1 MGDTV
6 IAANGLTK
14 FYGRQRGVIDLTLEV
29 KQGEVFGYLGPNGAG
44 KTTTIRTLL
53 DFIRPTR
60 GHATIFGLDT
70 RAESAA
76 IHQRVGYVPGEIPV
90 YDSMTGAQYL
100 RYMANLRGGVD
111 WKMVDELA
119 QRLSA
124 DMTRRMRSLSHGN
137 KRKIVLIEAFMRKPE
152 LILLDEPTSGLD
164 PLIQQEFYKLVD
176 ETRADGRTVFLSSHI
191 LPEVERVCDRVAI
204 IREGKLTAV
213 EHIAALKARALRRLE
228 IHFGSP
234 VPGDAFRGITG
245 LRDVTVQDS
254 TLQCTVT
261 GSLDA
266 LIKTAAQFE
275 VINIISQEPSLE
287 EIFLTFYGG
296 GANHAA

>member
-266 LIKTAAQFE
+266 LIKAAAQFE
-275 VINIISQEPSLE
+275 VVNIISREPSLE

>member
-1 MGDTV
+1 MSDAV
-6 IAANGLTK
+6 IATDGLTK
-14 FYGRQRGVIDLTLEV
+14 FYGKQRGVIDLTLEV

-60 GHATIFGLDT
+60 GNATIFGLDT
-70 RAESAA
+70 RAASSA
-76 IHQRVGYVPGEIPV
+76 IHRRVGYVPGEIPV
-90 YDSMTGAQYL
+90 YDNMTGSQYL
-100 RYMANLRGGVD
+100 HYMANLRGSVD
-111 WKMVDELA
+111 WKVVDELA

-124 DMTRRMRSLSHGN
+124 DLTRRMRSLSHGN
-137 KRKIVLIEAFMRKPE
+137 KRKIVLIDAFMRKPE

-164 PLIQQEFYKLVD
+164 PLMQQEFYKLVD

-204 IREGKLTAV
+204 IREGKLIAV

-228 IHFGSP
+228 IHFGSA
-234 VPGDAFRGITG
+234 VPSDAFAGIPG

-254 TLQCTVT
+254 TMQCTVT

-266 LIKTAAQFE
+266 LIKTAARFE
-275 VINIISQEPSLE
+275 VINVISQEPSLE
-287 EIFLTFYGG
+287 EIFLAYYGG

>member
-1 MGDTV
+1 MSDTV
-6 IAANGLTK
+6 IATDGLTK
-14 FYGRQRGVIDLTLEV
+14 FYGKQRGVIDLTLDV
-29 KQGEVFGYLGPNGAG
+29 QKGEVFGYLGPNGAG

-70 RAESAA
+70 RAASPA
-76 IHQRVGYVPGEIPV
+76 IHQRIGYVPGEIPV

-100 RYMANLRGGVD
+100 HYMANLRGGVD
-111 WKMVDELA
+111 WKTVDELV

-124 DMTRRMRSLSHGN
+124 DLTRRMRSLSHGN

-176 ETRADGRTVFLSSHI
+176 ETRADGRTIFLSSHV

-213 EHIAALKARALRRLE
+213 EHISALKARALRRLE
-228 IHFGSP
+228 IHFGGP
-234 VPGDAFRGITG
+234 VPGDAFAGIPG
-245 LRDVTVQDS
+245 LRDVTVQGS
-254 TLQCTVT
+254 TLQCTIT
-261 GSLDA
+261 GSLDP
-266 LIKTAAQFE
+266 LIKTAARYE
-275 VINIISQEPSLE
+275 VTNIISQEPSLE